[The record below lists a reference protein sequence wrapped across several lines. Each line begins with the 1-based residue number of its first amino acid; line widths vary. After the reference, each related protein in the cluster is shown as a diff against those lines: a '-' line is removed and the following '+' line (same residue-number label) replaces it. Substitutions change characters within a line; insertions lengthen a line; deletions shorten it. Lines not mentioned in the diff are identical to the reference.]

1 MSDPELD
8 LASTPLG
15 DFLTRLAARD
25 PTPGGGTAMAVA
37 GAAGAALVRMVAL
50 ASVGREEFAA
60 QEALLQAIADQA
72 RETRLHLLSLAEKDA
87 KAYGAVVAAYALPN
101 ETEAEQEARRSA
113 VHEAL
118 KGAIEVPLR
127 IMESCVE
134 VIGIARN
141 AVEAGNK
148 NAASDGAAGAELG
161 RAGLRGAAGIV
172 RANLKALAN
181 ETYAKDVR
189 TRLDE
194 MLYMGTKTC
203 TALDSYVQDL
213 WT

>member
-15 DFLTRLAARD
+15 DFLRRLASKD
-25 PTPGGGTAMAVA
+25 PTPGGGTAMAIA
-37 GAAGAALVRMVAL
+37 GATGASLVRMVAL
-50 ASVGREEFAA
+50 ASVGKKEFAA

-72 RETRLHLLSLAEKDA
+72 KETRLHLLVLGEKDA
-87 KAYGAVVAAYALPN
+87 KAYAAVVAAYALVN
-101 ETEAEQEARRSA
+101 DTGAEQEARRTA
-113 VHEAL
+113 VQEAL
-118 KGAIEVPLR
+118 KRAIEVPLR

-141 AVEAGNK
+141 VVEAGNK
-148 NAASDGAAGAELG
+148 HAASDGAAGAELA
-161 RAGLRGAAGIV
+161 RAGMRGAAGIV
-172 RANLKALAN
+172 RANLQALAN

-194 MLYMGTKTC
+194 MLFMGTKTC